1 VDGFNLYHALH
12 DLNRPRLKWLSL
24 HALAQKLIPNRSER
38 LVGVVYF
45 SAYASHR
52 AAKNRGQFAP
62 TPSVRARAAGNV
74 CRVRDGSLQDESG
87 DVLHLR

>member
-1 VDGFNLYHALH
+1 MAQTQLRALFYVDGFNLYHALH

-45 SAYASHR
+45 SAYASRR
-52 AAKNRGQFAP
+52 AAKNPRQLRDSKR
-62 TPSVRARAAGNV
+62 TCARSRQRLSNA
-74 CRVRDGSLQDESG
+74 
-87 DVLHLR
+87 